1 MPSAPSPLLVQAE
14 QLFRSGRAPQ
24 AEAMLRTIVDKA
36 DAPARAFELLAFIR
50 GNQGDLA
57 GCEHCLARA
66 VALPGCS
73 AEAHFYLGR
82 VRLQRGSA
90 REAIACFER
99 AIREAGEFFEALHEI
114 GVARSATGDHALAL
128 AAFER
133 AARINDRVPEL
144 QLNLGSSLL
153 ALQRPQQAVVHF
165 ERALKLKPQL
175 ARAWSERAMALA
187 ELGRLDD
194 ALASC
199 DRALQFAP
207 QDVYAA
213 MNQVALL
220 ERAGRKEAAR
230 DALSLLARLPAD
242 TGHLR
247 GYWLHDRMLACRWD
261 GFASLLDETCRRV
274 LAGEQAAEP
283 FALLPTGADP
293 AVLLA
298 CARRYAQD
306 HAVPAQAVA
315 AAPRDAA
322 PRRLRIGYFSSGF
335 GPHPTSQLVV
345 RHFECH
351 DRARFE
357 CFGFSFGPPISDPL
371 GRRVMQSLE
380 HFAEV
385 ANQDDAQIAAL
396 AREAGI
402 DIAIDLNGYIEGS
415 RPGIFARRAAP
426 LQAGYLGFPGT
437 MGADFID
444 YILADAV
451 VIRPED
457 QRFYSEKVVR
467 LPGSYQCN
475 DELGAIEPCMLTREA
490 AGLPADGFVF
500 ACFNNNYKITPDLFE
515 VWIRLLSAVP
525 GSVLWL
531 LEGHAGA
538 PASLATEARARGV
551 DPSRI
556 VWAKR
561 TSHAEHLARHALA
574 DLFLDT
580 FHYNAHTTCSDALR
594 AGLPVLTLEGKTFA
608 ARVAA
613 SLLGAMGL
621 HELVTHDAP
630 SYESRALELA
640 GSPERLAAVRSR
652 LLQARGPSGVFDAQ
666 RFTRHFEA
674 ACEAMWARHA
684 AGLPLEDIDV
694 GGLRA

>member
-1 MPSAPSPLLVQAE
+1 MPSAAHSLLVQAE

-24 AEAMLRTIVDKA
+24 AEAMLRTMVDKP
-36 DAPARAFELLAFIR
+36 DAPARALELLAFIR
-50 GNQGDLA
+50 GNQGDMA
-57 GCEHCLARA
+57 GCEHYLARA

-114 GVARSATGDHALAL
+114 GVAHSATGDHALAL

-133 AARINDRVPEL
+133 AARLNDRVPEL

-165 ERALKLKPQL
+165 ERALKLQPQL
-175 ARAWSERAMALA
+175 ARAWSERAMALC

-199 DRALQFAP
+199 ERALQFAP
-207 QDVYAA
+207 QDVYAS

-220 ERAGRKEAAR
+220 ERAGREDAAR
-230 DALSLLARLPAD
+230 KALSLLARLPAD
-242 TGHLR
+242 TAHLR
-247 GYWLHDRMLACRWD
+247 GYWMHDRMLACRWD
-261 GFASLLDETCRRV
+261 GYQSLLQETCDRV

-293 AVLLA
+293 KVLLT
-298 CARRYAQD
+298 CAKRYAQD
-306 HAVPAQAVA
+306 HAVSARDPAP
-315 AAPRDAA
+315 APRDATS
-322 PRRLRIGYFSSGF
+322 RRLRIGYFSSGF
-335 GPHPTSQLVV
+335 GPHPTSQLIV
-345 RHFECH
+345 RLFEYH

-357 CFGFSFGPPISDPL
+357 CFGFSFGPPISDPM
-371 GRRVMQSLE
+371 GRRVMQSLD
-380 HFAEV
+380 HFTEV
-385 ANQDDAQIAAL
+385 ANRDDPQIAAM

-415 RPGIFARRAAP
+415 RPGIFAHRAAP
-426 LQAGYLGFPGT
+426 LQVSYLGYPGT
-437 MGADFID
+437 MGANFID

-457 QRFYSEKVVR
+457 ERFYSEKVVR

-475 DELGAIEPCMLTREA
+475 DELAEIVPCTITREQ
-490 AGLPADGFVF
+490 AGLPPDGFVF
-500 ACFNNNYKITPDLFE
+500 ACFNNNYKITPDVFD
-515 VWIRLLSAVP
+515 VWMRLLSAVP

-538 PASLATEARARGV
+538 PSALAAEAQKRGV

-561 TSHAEHLARHALA
+561 ASHAEHLSRHALA

-594 AGLPVLTLEGKTFA
+594 AGLPLLTLEGDTFA
-608 ARVAA
+608 ARVAS
-613 SLLGAMGL
+613 SLLGAMEL
-621 HELVTHDAP
+621 PELVTKDVA
-630 SYESRALELA
+630 SYEARALEFA
-640 GSPERLAAVRSR
+640 RSPQLLVAVRNK
-652 LLQARGPSGVFDAQ
+652 LLQQRKTGSVFDARQ
-666 RFTRHFEA
+666 FTRHFEA
-674 ACEAMWARHA
+674 ACEAMWARHV
-684 AGLPLEDIDV
+684 AGLPPEPIDV
-694 GGLRA
+694 AQFEV

>member
-1 MPSAPSPLLVQAE
+1 MPSALSPVLAQAE

-24 AEAMLRTIVDKA
+24 AEAMLRTVIDKP

-57 GCEHCLARA
+57 GCEHYLARA
-66 VALPGCS
+66 VALPACS

-90 REAIACFER
+90 REAIACFEW

-114 GVARSATGDHALAL
+114 GVAHSATGDHALAL

-144 QLNLGSSLL
+144 QLNLGSCLL

-165 ERALKLKPQL
+165 ERALKLQPQL

-207 QDVYAA
+207 QDVYAS
-213 MNQVALL
+213 MNNVALL
-220 ERAGRKEAAR
+220 ARAGDADATRE
-230 DALSLLARLPAD
+230 ALSRLAQLPAD
-242 TGHLR
+242 TGYLR

-261 GFASLLDETCRRV
+261 GYPLLLQETCNRV

-283 FALLPTGADP
+283 FALLPTGAEP

-298 CARRYAQD
+298 CAKRYARD
-306 HAVPAQAVA
+306 QAVA
-315 AAPRDAA
+315 APGPAPASRDVTA
-322 PRRLRIGYFSSGF
+322 RRLRIGYFSSGF
-335 GPHPTSQLVV
+335 GPHPTSQLIA
-345 RHFECH
+345 RLFECH
-351 DRARFE
+351 DRTRVE
-357 CFGFSFGPPISDPL
+357 CFGFSFGPPISEPL
-371 GRRVMQSLE
+371 GRRVMQSLD

-385 ANQDDAQIAAL
+385 ANRDDAQIAAL

-415 RPGIFARRAAP
+415 RPGIFAHRAAP
-426 LQAGYLGFPGT
+426 LQASYLGYPGT

-451 VIRPED
+451 VIRPDE

-475 DELGAIEPCMLTREA
+475 DDLAEIAPCAFTREQ
-490 AGLPADGFVF
+490 AGLPSDGLVF
-500 ACFNNNYKITPDLFE
+500 ACFNNNYKITPDVFE
-515 VWIRLLSAVP
+515 VWMRLLSAVP

-538 PASLATEARARGV
+538 PSSLAAEARRCGV

-561 TSHAEHLARHALA
+561 SSHGEHLSRHALA

-594 AGLPVLTLEGKTFA
+594 AGLPVLTLEGNTFA
-608 ARVAA
+608 ARVAS

-621 HELVTHDAP
+621 PELVTHDAA
-630 SYESRALELA
+630 SYEARALELA
-640 GSPERLAAVRSR
+640 RSPQQLAAVRSK
-652 LLQARGPSGVFDAQ
+652 LLRQRESSGVFDA
-666 RFTRHFEA
+666 RGFTRRFEA
-674 ACEAMWARHA
+674 ACEAIWARHV
-684 AGLPLEDIDV
+684 AGLPPEAIDV
-694 GGLRA
+694 AQ

>member
-1 MPSAPSPLLVQAE
+1 MPSAPHPLLAQAE
-14 QLFRSGRAPQ
+14 QLFRSGGAPQ
-24 AEAMLRTIVDKA
+24 AEAMLRAIIDKP
-36 DAPARAFELLAFIR
+36 DAPARAFELLAFIH

-57 GCEHCLARA
+57 GCEHYLASA
-66 VALPGCS
+66 VALPDCS

-114 GVARSATGDHALAL
+114 GVAHSATGEHALAL

-165 ERALKLKPQL
+165 ERALKLQPQL

-194 ALASC
+194 AIASC
-199 DRALQFAP
+199 ERALQFAP
-207 QDVYAA
+207 QDVYAS
-213 MNQVALL
+213 MNRVALL
-220 ERAGRKEAAR
+220 ESTGRQDAAR
-230 DALSLLARLPAD
+230 EALSRLAQLPAD
-242 TGHLR
+242 TGYLR

-261 GFASLLDETCRRV
+261 GYPSLLQETCGRV

-293 AVLLA
+293 EVLLA
-298 CARRYAQD
+298 CAKRYAQD
-306 HAVPAQAVA
+306 HAVPARGP
-315 AAPRDAA
+315 APAPPDAA

-335 GPHPTSQLVV
+335 GPHPTSQLIA
-345 RHFECH
+345 RLFECH

-357 CFGFSFGPPISDPL
+357 SFGFSFGPPISDPL
-371 GRRVMQSLE
+371 GRRVMQSLD
-380 HFAEV
+380 HFDEV
-385 ANQDDAQIAAL
+385 ANRDDAQIAAL

-415 RPGIFARRAAP
+415 RPGIFAHRAAP
-426 LQAGYLGFPGT
+426 LQVSYLGYPGT

-451 VIRPED
+451 VIRPEE

-475 DELGAIEPCMLTREA
+475 DELAEVAPCTSTRA
-490 AGLPADGFVF
+490 QAGLPADGFVF
-500 ACFNNNYKITPDLFE
+500 ACFNNNYKITPDVFE
-515 VWIRLLSAVP
+515 VWMRLLSAVP

-538 PASLATEARARGV
+538 PSSLAAEARRLGV

-561 TSHAEHLARHALA
+561 SSHAEHLSRHALA

-594 AGLPVLTLEGKTFA
+594 AGLPVLTREGDTFA
-608 ARVAA
+608 ARVAS

-621 HELVTHDAP
+621 PELVTHDVA
-630 SYESRALELA
+630 SYEARALELA
-640 GSPERLAAVRSR
+640 GSSQQLAAVRGK
-652 LLQARGPSGVFDAQ
+652 LLQQREASGVFDAR

-674 ACEAMWARHA
+674 ACEAMWARHV
-684 AGLPLEDIDV
+684 AGLPPEPIDV
-694 GGLRA
+694 APFAA